1 MGVSGWVS
9 LASSSQKQWALSLTL
24 TLFGTP
30 ERASGAPTV
39 WCGLSHVW
47 VEVLE
52 KIDISDALG
61 LVADQLHR
69 IDARPTS

>member
-1 MGVSGWVS
+1 
-9 LASSSQKQWALSLTL
+9 
-24 TLFGTP
+24 
-30 ERASGAPTV
+30 
-39 WCGLSHVW
+39 VW
-47 VEVLE
+47 VAVLE